1 MVEQVYPS
9 GRRVK
14 NVLDN
19 NGDVSIVQSAKCL
32 DGTPGTGASCTSQAG
47 VWNYAQHFTYN
58 AAGAVTA
65 MQLGNGRWES
75 TVFNSRL
82 QPTQIALGVTPSAH
96 ADGTDGNA
104 GRRGGAKRCVR
115 MS

>member
-19 NGDVSIVQSAKCL
+19 NGDLSIVQSAKCL
-32 DGTPGTGASCTSQAG
+32 DGTPGTGASCGSQAG

-58 AAGAVTA
+58 AAGAVTVI
-65 MQLGNGRWES
+65 QLGKDAARFSEQLP
-75 TVFNSRL
+75 VFSFQLPVLFRGL
-82 QPTQIALGVTPSAH
+82 KRA
-96 ADGTDGNA
+96 A
-104 GRRGGAKRCVR
+104 GG
-115 MS
+115 MYNLLEI